1 MLLTVIALGQTTVY
15 LITTSARTYH
25 CKVETFLLKG
35 TLLFSLAMFQ
45 TLNLQIYKY
54 YVRMCFIF
62 GHFK

>member
-1 MLLTVIALGQTTVY
+1 MPLTVIALGQTTVY
-15 LITTSARTYH
+15 LITTSARTYR
-25 CKVETFLLKG
+25 CKFETFLVKG
-35 TLLFSLAMFQ
+35 TLLFSLAVFQ